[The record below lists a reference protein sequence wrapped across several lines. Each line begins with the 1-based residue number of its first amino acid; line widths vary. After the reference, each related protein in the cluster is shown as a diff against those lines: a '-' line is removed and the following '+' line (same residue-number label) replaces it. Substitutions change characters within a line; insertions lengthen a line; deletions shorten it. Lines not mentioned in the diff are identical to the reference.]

1 MSSVNTSGSFFEEST
16 FGKNFANCLILG
28 GLWDGKPWSQLLL
41 YPTFVQTLT
50 RSHQYSEIAVIA
62 GDGDFRV
69 FRRLL
74 QLFDEETRE
83 SDNND
88 EGSTSDEQP
97 DLTSKYKEY
106 LSLDV
111 FIRDYQGRHGDSTA
125 SPSVAVFLSQLS
137 DAVLDCAFPSSTAT
151 PNEMTSLPLL
161 FRQLQQLPRSL
172 GHAPS
177 SSSSSSSGASATAST
192 TVKSPSRKLHIFT
205 SICTSLHPPATV
217 DVLKGLF
224 PTVVSVYLR
233 GLSWIRG

>member
-41 YPTFVQTLT
+41 YPTFVQTLI

-62 GDGDFRV
+62 CDGDFRI

-74 QLFDEETRE
+74 QLFVEEVRE
-83 SDNND
+83 ADNEEGPDSDQ
-88 EGSTSDEQP
+88 QP
-97 DLTSKYKEY
+97 DLVSKYKEY
-106 LSLDV
+106 LSVDA
-111 FIRDYQGRHGDSTA
+111 FIQDYQSRHGDSA
-125 SPSVAVFLSQLS
+125 AAPSVALFLSQFS
-137 DAVLDCAFPSSTAT
+137 DAVLDCAFPSSTAA
-151 PNEMTSLPLL
+151 PNELTSLPLL

-177 SSSSSSSGASATAST
+177 SSSSSSSAASAAAST
-192 TVKSPSRKLHIFT
+192 TVKGPTRKLHIFT

-224 PTVVSVYLR
+224 PTVVSVL
-233 GLSWIRG
+233 L